1 MGEVLS
7 NPPVFHTLVQIYFQE
22 NPNLKDNV
30 ETIYQE
36 LHKRALSKSVMK
48 RFSIMNFR
56 LLIMN
61 FKVTQQDSWHF
72 INFEQDVVLF

>member
-30 ETIYQE
+30 DN
-36 LHKRALSKSVMK
+36 LS
-48 RFSIMNFR
+48 RIA
-56 LLIMN
+56 
-61 FKVTQQDSWHF
+61 
-72 INFEQDVVLF
+72 